1 MAVYLICYDISDNR
15 LRDEVSRVL
24 QEYGNRVQ
32 RSVFEVALR
41 GEAERETLRARLR
54 EVLGETPELRFYRLC
69 ERCRTASWDLDGKPL
84 AVFPRT
90 IIL

>member
-1 MAVYLICYDISDNR
+1 MAVYLICYDISDDR

-41 GEAERETLRARLR
+41 GETERETLRAQLR
-54 EVLGETPELRFYRLC
+54 EVRFYRLC
-69 ERCRTASWDLDGKPL
+69 ERCRVDSWDLDAKPL

>member
-1 MAVYLICYDISDNR
+1 VSVYLVCYDISDDG
-15 LRDEVSRVL
+15 LRDQVSRVL
-24 QEYGNRVQ
+24 EEHGNRVQ

-41 GEAERETLRARLR
+41 GEPDRARLERRLR

-69 ERCRTASWDLDGKPL
+69 ERCRGESFDLNGERI

-90 IIL
+90 VIL

>member
-1 MAVYLICYDISDNR
+1 MAVYLICYDISDDR

-41 GEAERETLRARLR
+41 GEAEREGLRARLR
-54 EVLGETPELRFYRLC
+54 EVLGETRELRFYRLC
-69 ERCRTASWDLDGKPL
+69 ERCRVGSWDLDGKPL

>member
-1 MAVYLICYDISDNR
+1 MAVYLICYDISDDR

-54 EVLGETPELRFYRLC
+54 EVLGVTPEVRFYRLC
-69 ERCRTASWDLDGKPL
+69 ERCRVDSWDLDGEPL